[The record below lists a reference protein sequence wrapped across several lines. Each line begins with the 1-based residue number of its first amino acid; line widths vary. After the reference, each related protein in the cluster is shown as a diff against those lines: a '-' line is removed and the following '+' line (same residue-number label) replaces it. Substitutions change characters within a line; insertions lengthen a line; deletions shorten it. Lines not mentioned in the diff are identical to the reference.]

1 MIGEIIFAGSTLT
14 FAADTAT
21 CGRPDAI
28 SARQITTPNATSRIF
43 INTPSSLIAC
53 SDLARTR
60 ELETVDTTL
69 EEMVPRKCFS
79 RFSVKSILPAFHL
92 MPDLHLTEADVR
104 RLLHP
109 AELCSALEAA
119 FRDRY
124 PSICLPPRTHVE
136 LAHGIFLAMSC
147 YDGAAGTLGM
157 KLVLVRDRDQ
167 IRDQD
172 VSGPNHNSALAEGRI
187 QATYLLL
194 DPETAQPR
202 LTIAANYL
210 TDLRT
215 AATSAVATK
224 FLARSD
230 ASTLGIFGTGR
241 LALAHLAVL
250 PLARNFDRVL
260 VCGRNSARSAA
271 FVRKISAQLPDLTI
285 TAVDARTCAAQ
296 SDVICTC
303 TSNSAPLF
311 DGHDLRPGTHLNLV
325 GAFRPQTREVDTHT
339 IKRSRIVVDTYT
351 TAAEVGELLIPLQE
365 GVIARDHVVADL
377 HELITGKKQGRHS
390 PEDITAFKSVGCALE
405 DLVAAEL
412 LLEEKKVEDASPLK
426 KR

>member
-1 MIGEIIFAGSTLT
+1 
-14 FAADTAT
+14 
-21 CGRPDAI
+21 
-28 SARQITTPNATSRIF
+28 
-43 INTPSSLIAC
+43 
-53 SDLARTR
+53 
-60 ELETVDTTL
+60 
-69 EEMVPRKCFS
+69 
-79 RFSVKSILPAFHL
+79 
-92 MPDLHLTEADVR
+92 MPDLHLSEADVR
-104 RLLHP
+104 RLLDP
-109 AELCSALEAA
+109 VQLCAALEAA

-124 PSICLPPRTHVE
+124 PSISLPPRTHAE

-147 YDGAAGTLGM
+147 YDRSAGTLGM
-157 KLVLVRDRDQ
+157 KLVLVRDEDQ
-167 IRDQD
+167 VRDQD
-172 VSGPNHNSALAEGRI
+172 EVRDQDHSHAPAGPSVAPALAEGRI

-194 DPETAQPR
+194 DPATARPR

-224 FLARSD
+224 FLARPD

-260 VCGRNSARSAA
+260 VCGRNSSRSAE
-271 FVRKISAQLPDLTI
+271 FVHKVSAQLPDLTI
-285 TAVDARTCAAQ
+285 SAADARTCAAQ
-296 SDVICTC
+296 SHVVCTC

-311 DGHDLRPGTHLNLV
+311 DGRDLRPGTHLNLV

-339 IKRSRIVVDTYT
+339 IERSRVVVDTYI

-365 GVIARDHVVADL
+365 GVIARDHVAADL
-377 HELITGKKQGRHS
+377 HELISGKKQGRRS
-390 PEDITAFKSVGCALE
+390 PEDITVFKSVGCALE

-412 LLEEKKVEDASPLK
+412 LLDGIRNRRL
-426 KR
+426 

>member
-1 MIGEIIFAGSTLT
+1 MFL
-14 FAADTAT
+14 
-21 CGRPDAI
+21 
-28 SARQITTPNATSRIF
+28 
-43 INTPSSLIAC
+43 
-53 SDLARTR
+53 
-60 ELETVDTTL
+60 
-69 EEMVPRKCFS
+69 
-79 RFSVKSILPAFHL
+79 RFSVKSIRPAFHL
-92 MPDLHLTEADVR
+92 MPDRYLSEAEVR
-104 RLLHP
+104 RMLHP
-109 AELCSALEAA
+109 VQLCAALEAA

-124 PSICLPPRTHVE
+124 PSISLPPRTHVE

-157 KLVLVRDRDQ
+157 KLILVRDQDQ
-167 IRDQD
+167 VQDQDQVRDQD
-172 VSGPNHNSALAEGRI
+172 ISAADDNTALAEGRI

-224 FLARSD
+224 FLARPD

-250 PLARNFDRVL
+250 PLARNIERVL

-271 FVRKISAQLPDLTI
+271 FVRKVAAQLPDLSI
-285 TAVDARTCAAQ
+285 TAADARNCAAQ

-303 TSNSAPLF
+303 TSNSGPLF
-311 DGHDLRPGTHLNLV
+311 DGRDLRPGTHLNLV
-325 GAFRPQTREVDTHT
+325 GAFRPQTREVDTYA
-339 IKRSRIVVDTYT
+339 IARSRVVVDTYT
-351 TAAEVGELLIPLQE
+351 TAAEVGELFIPLQE
-365 GVIARDHVVADL
+365 GAIARDHVAADL
-377 HELITGKKQGRHS
+377 HELISGKKQGRRS
-390 PEDITAFKSVGCALE
+390 PEEVTVFKSVGCALE

-412 LLEEKKVEDASPLK
+412 LLDQQKEKQEDARLK
-426 KR
+426 KH